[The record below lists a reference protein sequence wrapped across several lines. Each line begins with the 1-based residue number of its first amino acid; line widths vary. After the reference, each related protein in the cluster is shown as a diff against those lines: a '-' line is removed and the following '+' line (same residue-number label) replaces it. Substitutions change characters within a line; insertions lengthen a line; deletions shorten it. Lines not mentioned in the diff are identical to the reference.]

1 MHNNKIERYNPLLDV
16 GLTSEQVLS
25 RFQDN
30 LINYDTTIPTKSIKQ
45 IVASNIFTLFN
56 FINVILGVFV
66 VLVGSY
72 KNLLFLGV
80 IFCNVVIGTI
90 QEIRSKK
97 MIDKLSVISSMKSRV
112 LRDGVIESIDINNI
126 VLDDIII
133 FELGNQVVVDS
144 YILDGS
150 VEVNESFIT
159 GEADSI
165 VKKKGDLLLSGSF
178 IVAGKC
184 KAKVEH
190 IGNDNYTSMISS
202 EAKYVKKV
210 NSEIMNS
217 LNKIIR
223 FVSYI
228 IFPLGLLLFLQQLS
242 IDGNNIQN
250 AVIST
255 VAACVGMIPEGLVLL
270 TSTVLAVSVI
280 RLSKYNVLVQ
290 ELFCIETLS
299 RVDVLCLDKTGT
311 LTEGKLELVDVI
323 PYNNDY
329 NIDDILSSLATSFE
343 VKNPT
348 LEAIFNK
355 YHKKTDYKVK
365 NIINFSSDK
374 KYSAIEFEHYGT
386 FIMGAP
392 EFVLDK
398 IPNDLKKIIEQ
409 YSCCYRT
416 ILLAHSKTLEIKG
429 CEAIA
434 VILIKDKVRPN
445 AKKTL
450 DYFKNQGVQ
459 IKIISGDNPL
469 TVSSVASDCGFS
481 SQKYIDA
488 RTLLTDNELKKA
500 ILAYDIFGRVTP
512 VQKKKIILFLKEMG
526 HTVAMTGDGVNDCLA
541 LREADCSIALSTGS
555 EATRNVSQL
564 VLLDSDFGSM
574 PHVVLEGRRT
584 INNIERS
591 ATLFLVKTIYSIL
604 LAFIFIFINRPY
616 PFMPIQL
623 TLTSVVT
630 IGIPSFILA
639 LEPNKERIRGH
650 FFFNVIGRAIPTAL
664 TIILN
669 IIIIMIVS
677 ELFKFSFEES
687 STLCVIL
694 TGFTGFTLLYRL
706 CKPFNL
712 IRFILF
718 ISMLSLFV
726 FQIIGFRNLYSLT
739 SLTLNMILVM
749 SILMVITYFITKVLN
764 DVVKKLIDK
773 KLGEDNREKNNNR

>member
-1 MHNNKIERYNPLLDV
+1 MHNNKIERYEPLLDE
-16 GLTSEQVLS
+16 GLTKEQVLS

-45 IVASNIFTLFN
+45 IIASNIFTLFN
-56 FINVILGVFV
+56 LINIILGVFV

-80 IFCNVVIGTI
+80 IFCNIVIGTI

-97 MIDKLSVISSMKSRV
+97 MIDKLSVISSMKSQV
-112 LRDGVIESIDINNI
+112 IRDGMMENIDINNI

-165 VKKKGDLLLSGSF
+165 IKRKGDLLLSGSF

-202 EAKYVKKV
+202 EAKYVKKI

-217 LNKIIR
+217 LNKIIQ

-323 PYNNDY
+323 PYNNDFD
-329 NIDDILSSLATSFE
+329 IDDILSSLATSFE

-365 NIINFSSDK
+365 NVINFSSDK
-374 KYSAIEFEHYGT
+374 KYSAIEFEKYGT
-386 FIMGAP
+386 FVMGAP
-392 EFVLDK
+392 EVILDE
-398 IPNDLKKIIEQ
+398 IPNDLKKLIEQ

-416 ILLAHSKTLEIKG
+416 ILLAYSKTLEIKD
-429 CEAIA
+429 CKAIA
-434 VILIKDKVRPN
+434 IILIKDKVRSN

-450 DYFKNQGVQ
+450 SYFKDQGVQ

-488 RTLLTDNELKKA
+488 RTLLTDNDLKSA
-500 ILAYDIFGRVTP
+500 ILTYDIFGRVTP

-604 LAFIFIFINRPY
+604 LAFIFIFVSRPY

-664 TIILN
+664 TIIFN
-669 IIIIMIVS
+669 IVIIMIVS

-726 FQIIGFRNLYSLT
+726 FQIIVFRNLYSLT
-739 SLTLNMILVM
+739 SLTINMILVM
-749 SILMVITYFITKVLN
+749 FILMLITYFITKFLN
-764 DVVKKLIDK
+764 DFVKKLIDK
-773 KLGEDNREKNNNR
+773 KLKEDSREKNNNC